1 MSTFNI
7 FADHLDGVH
16 LIDASAGTGKTHTI
30 SDLVL
35 RLLLEK
41 DIAIRDILV
50 VTYTEAATE
59 ELREKVRQKIFNARA
74 IFSKGTGDGSA
85 FFDALLEM
93 HPDHKL
99 AHQRLGEALQGF
111 DEAAVFTIHGFCQR
125 MLWENNLETGT
136 LFDTE
141 LLADQRDLLQEI
153 VEDFLRIHLYEAP
166 PLFIE
171 YARKL
176 LQPGGLFLL
185 LQRNLNKPDLKII
198 PQIAL
203 KDINK
208 QTGAQE
214 QVYLQIFAEARN
226 TWLTAKEK
234 TAELL
239 LHSGLHKSSYK
250 PENLHKWLLSLDSM
264 FEPARPTVTLFDKFE
279 SFTSHAIIEKTTKG
293 NTSPSHLFF
302 DVCEKLWEARK
313 ALVSGYAQQVMALQC
328 ALFPFARKQLAE
340 RKQQLNIHS
349 FDDLLL
355 HLRNSLIGKR
365 GIQLAAAIR
374 VKYPVALIDEF
385 QDTDP
390 VQYTIFDT
398 IYGAGK
404 GLLFLIGDPKQSI
417 YSFRGA
423 DIFTYIQAV
432 SKAKSRATLKE
443 NWRSAPELIQAVNT
457 LFGRVN
463 NPFLYEQI
471 EFIKVTPAASKARG
485 NFILLTDA
493 LDKSPL
499 QIWML
504 ERSENDPKIISKAT
518 ANARIAQA
526 VAGEIVTL
534 LEQSKRGKVRVG
546 ENNLSSGD
554 IAILVRTNRQARLMQ
569 DSLRSFGV
577 ASVLHSSG
585 NLSASREAYELELLL
600 LAISEPVNEHYLKA
614 ALATEMLSVSGEHL
628 DVFRS
633 ENQTLEDW
641 RRRFYYYHDVW
652 LQHGFIRMFREF
664 LDNESLR
671 PRLLS
676 YNGGERRITNVLH
689 LMEMLHRVEVE
700 NDFGM
705 AHLLKYLAD
714 RITEADDGDE
724 EHQLRLESDAD
735 RVKIV
740 TIHKAKGLQYPVV
753 FCPFSWAG
761 PQKNKGNELFFHLQD
776 ENATPVLDIGSANAE
791 QNRIR
796 AHEEQLAEDIR
807 LLYVALTR
815 AEYRCYLCWGAM
827 RDAGSSAMAYLLHQQ
842 GREQGEDL
850 NVVSFSELNDEA
862 LVRDLNNLASESGHS
877 INISNMPVAE
887 PMSDDFEYVKQDEL
901 LYKEFSGII
910 ESTWRIASFSS
921 LTRSTAQLHREGQ
934 DYDAAISSLHS
945 DSEREQSAA
954 QNDIFAFPHGA
965 AAGVFMHDLLEN
977 LDFTAERAIIG
988 NCVQQKLMEFGYD
1001 ISWQDALCSM
1011 LDNVLHVDLL
1021 RDYPGLKL
1029 ACVPNDS
1036 KIAEMEFYYPI
1047 SDFDGG
1053 NLQNIFQRFNG
1064 ASRFAGF
1071 SEKLADITPSTLNG
1085 FLKGFIDLVFEF
1097 QGRYYLLDWKSNFL
1111 GNTVD
1116 SYHQDRLGLIMQKE
1130 MYILQYHIYTIAL
1143 HRYFASRLPEYSYKD
1158 NFGGIF
1164 YIFLRGVSK
1173 QRGPECGIF
1182 YDLPHHDL
1190 VAALNEGIGGAG

>member
-7 FADHLDGVH
+7 FADHHDGVH

-35 RLLLEK
+35 RMLLEK
-41 DIAIRDILV
+41 DIAISDILV

-85 FFDALLEM
+85 FFEKLLSM

-171 YARKL
+171 YACKL
-176 LQPGGLFLL
+176 LQPGVLFLL

-208 QTGAQE
+208 ETGVQE

-250 PENLHKWLLSLDSM
+250 PENVQKWLLALDGM
-264 FEPARPTVTLFDKFE
+264 FESGCSTVTLFDKFE

-293 NTSPSHLFF
+293 NTPPAHLFF

-313 ALVSGYAQQVMALQC
+313 ALVYGYDQQVMALQC
-328 ALFPFARKQLAE
+328 ALFPFAREQLAE

-355 HLRNSLIGKR
+355 HLRSSLIGKR
-365 GIQLAAAIR
+365 GVQLADAIR
-374 VKYPVALIDEF
+374 AQYPVALIDEF

-390 VQYTIFDT
+390 VQYTVFDT

-432 SKAKSRATLKE
+432 SKAKSCATLKE

-457 LFGRVN
+457 LFGRVK

-471 EFIKVTPAASKARG
+471 EFIKVSPAENKARR
-485 NFILLTDA
+485 NFTLVTDA
-493 LDKSPL
+493 LDKLPL

-504 ERSENDPKIISKAT
+504 QRSENDAKVISKAT
-518 ANARIAQA
+518 ANAMIARA

-534 LEQSKRGKVRVG
+534 LEQSKRGNVCVG

-614 ALATEMLSVSGEHL
+614 ALATEMLSIAGEYL
-628 DVFRS
+628 DVFKS
-633 ENQTLEDW
+633 ENATLEDW

-652 LQHGFIRMFREF
+652 LQHGFIRMFREL

-671 PRLLS
+671 AKLLS
-676 YNGGERRITNVLH
+676 YNEGERRITNVLH

-705 AHLLKYLAD
+705 THLLKYLAD
-714 RITEADDGDE
+714 QITEADDGDE

-761 PQKNKGNELFFHLQD
+761 PQKIKENELFFHLQD
-776 ENATPVLDIGSANAE
+776 EDATPVLDLGSANAE

-815 AEYRCYLCWGAM
+815 AEYRCYLCWGVM
-827 RDAGSSAMAYLLHQQ
+827 RDAESSAMAYLLHQQ
-842 GREQGEDL
+842 RERENGLGVFSFPELSDEAVLKDL
-850 NVVSFSELNDEA
+850 ND
-862 LVRDLNNLASESGHS
+862 LASESAHT
-877 INISNMPVAE
+877 IHISNMPVAE
-887 PMSDDFEYVKQDEL
+887 PMADDFEDVKHEEFL
-901 LYKEFSGII
+901 CKEFSGTV
-910 ESTWRIASFSS
+910 ESAWRIASFSS
-921 LTRSTAQLHREGQ
+921 LTQSKAQRYSEGQ
-934 DYDAAISSLHS
+934 DYDAVISSLHS
-945 DSEREQSAA
+945 DSDRELSAT

-977 LDFTAERAIIG
+977 LDFTAEREIVAES
-988 NCVQQKLMEFGYD
+988 VQRKLMEYGYD

-1011 LDNVLHVDLL
+1011 LDNVLHVNLL
-1021 RDYPGLKL
+1021 RGFPGLKL

-1036 KIAEMEFYYPI
+1036 KIAEMEFYYPV
-1047 SDFDGG
+1047 SRFNRGE
-1053 NLQNIFQRFNG
+1053 LQNLFQRFYG
-1064 ASRFAGF
+1064 SSRFAGF
-1071 SEKLADITPSTLNG
+1071 SEKLADIAPSTLNG
-1085 FLKGFIDLVFEF
+1085 FLKGFIDLIFEF

-1116 SYHQDRLGLIMQKE
+1116 SYHQDRLGLIMEKE

-1143 HRYFASRLPEYSYKD
+1143 HRYLASRLTEYTYKD

-1190 VAALNEGIGGAG
+1190 VAALNEEIGGAG